1 MSCWDK
7 NRALW
12 VWFGLLFWFAAL
24 GRLGEAFEGKPNV
37 ILILLDDLGYHDLG
51 IQGSEDVKSPNI
63 DKLARDGVILTN
75 GYAPHHFCGP
85 SRSGLF
91 SGIFPFRIGATFNA
105 PKDYW
110 DKTVGLPLDLEI
122 LPQTMKK
129 AGYRTYCVGKWH
141 LGHTAGHHPK
151 NRGFDGFFG
160 FLGGT
165 WNYTLSE
172 MYDEELDDTD
182 YIFRGFRRVSN
193 ISYVT
198 DDFTDAAISYIA
210 KSRNLGEPFFLY
222 LSYNAPHFPFVAK
235 SSDIDPTLPE
245 DRRQHVGMITAVD
258 RGVQR
263 VRDYLERVGLTE
275 ETLIIF
281 SNDNGGHKD
290 GAINQPL
297 SNFKGSY
304 REGGLRVPWFL
315 TWPGVIEKGQTFE
328 HPATHLDIYPTLQ
341 TLAQV
346 APGDR
351 NPALVGVDLMPFVK
365 KVGEANPSGQ
375 PHSFIIFGG
384 PNDEGI
390 PRGMLRENRWKLAVT
405 RDGDNPPKLY
415 DLQADVGERTNLAEV
430 YPIKTAR
437 MLNDWREW
445 NKDNIPPIHGKER
458 APNPLRLE
466 LLVVDNKLIT
476 TPGSPITFQATGSS
490 IEGESVDYYWET
502 FVPIRIDAANFRDV
516 WTKDVASTS
525 RRESSITI
533 TYPFPGD
540 FIVRVNIE
548 TERWLLWKDVQIRVA
563 SE

>member
-1 MSCWDK
+1 MKKAFWIWFGS
-7 NRALW
+7 L
-12 VWFGLLFWFAAL
+12 VWFSEL
-24 GRLGEAFEGKPNV
+24 GAGEAFERKPNV

-63 DKLARDGVILTN
+63 DKLARDGVRFTS

-129 AGYRTYCVGKWH
+129 AGYKTYCVGKWH

-172 MYDEELDDTD
+172 MYDEDLGDTD
-182 YIFRGFRRVSN
+182 YIFRGFRRVPN
-193 ISYVT
+193 ISYAT
-198 DDFTDAAISYIA
+198 DDFTDAAMSYIS
-210 KSRNLGEPFFLY
+210 KSRDAEAPFFLY
-222 LSYNAPHFPFVAK
+222 LSYNAPHFPYTAK
-235 SSDIDPTLPE
+235 SSDIDPTIPE

-263 VRDYLERVGLTE
+263 VRDHLEQLGLTE

-281 SNDNGGHKD
+281 TNDNGGHKD

-315 TWPGVIEKGQTFE
+315 TWPGVIEKGQTFKKL
-328 HPATHLDIYPTLQ
+328 ATHLDIYPTLQ
-341 TLAQV
+341 NLAQV
-346 APGDR
+346 PLGDR
-351 NPALVGVDLMPFVK
+351 NPALVGADLMPFIK
-365 KVGEANPSGQ
+365 KVGEDIPSGN

-390 PRGMLRENRWKLAVT
+390 SRGMLRENRWKLAVT
-405 RDGDNPPKLY
+405 RDGENPPKLY
-415 DLQADVGERTNLAEV
+415 DLQNDVGERTNVADL

-445 NKDNIPPIHGKER
+445 NKDNIPPNHGKER
-458 APNPLRLE
+458 VPNPLRLE
-466 LLVVDNKLIT
+466 LTVVDNKLIT
-476 TPGSPITFQATGSS
+476 DPGSPITFQATGFS
-490 IEGESVDYYWET
+490 IENESVDYHWET
-502 FVPIRIDAANFRDV
+502 FTPVRIDAANFRNV
-516 WTKDVASTS
+516 WTKDVISTE
-525 RRESSITI
+525 RRASSITI
-533 TYPFPGD
+533 TYPYPGD
-540 FIVRVNIE
+540 YIVRANIE
-548 TERWLLWKDVQIRVA
+548 TQR
-563 SE
+563 